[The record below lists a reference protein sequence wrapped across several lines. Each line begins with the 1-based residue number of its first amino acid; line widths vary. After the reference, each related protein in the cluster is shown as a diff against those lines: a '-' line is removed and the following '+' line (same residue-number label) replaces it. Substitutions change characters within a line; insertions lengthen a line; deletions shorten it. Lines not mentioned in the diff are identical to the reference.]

1 MHGADQPWRR
11 ALVVAFAG
19 PALLLSIPTPS
30 FAQKTGSQ
38 SSSNGAA
45 QESGASKGSADGAD
59 QHSAGSYPKFSWE
72 TLFNGEIAGLA
83 ATHGP
88 GRGPAPSLRVDSRVL
103 YNFSDSLLIDGLFQ
117 YKPREPRPA
126 EDPNRGLY
134 TNQGAGRREGGKMKE
149 LYIRKGDYRVGKFVQ
164 NFGRAYFLLPGP
176 YAADFIEE
184 SDEGYEPS
192 EMIGVERLHVF
203 DNEDSGWRQL
213 TVSAFMADR
222 TVLHRSYPYDEGR
235 IHLHDGGIGNTRLP
249 ENVMVTYDV
258 LNAPISNWGQLSY
271 QAGLIRWGK
280 PADAER
286 GEIWST
292 VGGDLAIPLRGSVA
306 STLAE
311 RYSQLRLYLEA
322 TRRDSFKGVA
332 GRARDYLS
340 ASAEY
345 VSGPWTFDLTTTQ
358 RWTTDRVMPL
368 QKDAI
373 YTTTVGYKLPQ
384 QAILSFSIADEVV
397 DGRRGVYAGI
407 RLTKTLTTCN
417 RCQVNGTAY

>member
-1 MHGADQPWRR
+1 MRVADQVWRR
-11 ALVVAFAG
+11 VSNAALAG
-19 PALLLSIPTPS
+19 LALLMSMPAPS
-30 FAQKTGSQ
+30 FAQTTSSKG
-38 SSSNGAA
+38 SSNGAA
-45 QESGASKGSADGAD
+45 QESEVGKSSADGAD
-59 QHSAGSYPKFSWE
+59 QQSSGSYPKISFE

-83 ATHGP
+83 ATQGP
-88 GRGPAPSLRVDSRVL
+88 GRGPAASLRVDSRFL
-103 YNFSDSLLIDGLFQ
+103 YNLSDSLLIDGLFQ

-126 EDPNRGLY
+126 DDPNRGLY
-134 TNQGAGRREGGKMKE
+134 TNQGAGRREGGKLKE

-203 DNEDSGWRQL
+203 ENEDSGWRQL
-213 TVSAFMADR
+213 TVSVFMVDR

-235 IHLHDGGIGNTRLP
+235 IHLHDGGVGNTRLP

-258 LNAPISNWGQLSY
+258 LNAPISDWGQLTY

-280 PADAER
+280 TANAER
-286 GEIWST
+286 GEVWST

-306 STLAE
+306 STLSE

-345 VSGPWTFDLTTTQ
+345 LSGRWTFDLTTTQ

-384 QAILSFSIADEVV
+384 QAILSFSIADEAV
-397 DGRRGVYAGI
+397 DGRRGAYAGV

-417 RCQVNGTAY
+417 RCQIKGTPY

>member
-1 MHGADQPWRR
+1 MRAADQVWRR
-11 ALVVAFAG
+11 ILVAALTG
-19 PALLLSIPTPS
+19 LALLMSIPAPS
-30 FAQKTGSQ
+30 FAQTTSSQ
-38 SSSNGAA
+38 GSSNGAA
-45 QESGASKGSADGAD
+45 QGSDAGKGSADGAD
-59 QHSAGSYPKFSWE
+59 QHSTGSYPKISFE
-72 TLFNGEIAGLA
+72 TLLNGEIAGLA
-83 ATHGP
+83 ATQGP
-88 GRGPAPSLRVDSRVL
+88 GRGPAASLRVDSRLL

-126 EDPNRGLY
+126 DDPNRGLY
-134 TNQGAGRREGGKMKE
+134 TNQGAGRREGGKLKE

-203 DNEDSGWRQL
+203 ENEDSGWRQL
-213 TVSAFMADR
+213 TVSAFMVDR

-258 LNAPISNWGQLSY
+258 LNAPLSDWGQFTY
-271 QAGLIRWGK
+271 QASLIRWGK

-286 GEIWST
+286 GEFWST

-306 STLAE
+306 STLGE

-345 VSGPWTFDLTTTQ
+345 LSGRWTLDLTTTQ

-397 DGRRGVYAGI
+397 GGRRGVYAGI

-417 RCQVNGTAY
+417 RCQINGTPY